1 MKRKFS
7 PALIKKCQKLILK
20 KSGKKISKDSAEL
33 YLEKL
38 SQLMLITVK
47 INNHEKE
54 NKETNNLNR

>member
-38 SQLMLITVK
+38 SQLMLTTIK
-47 INNHEKE
+47 IQNYEKG
-54 NKETNNLNR
+54 NKKTNNSN